1 MGGQRFRRKKSGQKP
16 LRGGSAGVPAIYCK
30 GRNVRSGPGDPTKA
44 TPQGPCGAISRWD
57 TFRPGACED
66 AHGQHTQ
73 PAGNFNSPPRPRPT
87 PTPAGS
93 CPGPSKS
100 LGILGHSTPFST
112 AMPQGVPIKGRCE
125 PRKPPPAIILQLSAA
140 AVDASK
146 CGTDLAG
153 AEGGRKVTPAPG
165 ITEATEVDTQ
175 ETQEKQLIK
184 KMHKLSTYN

>member
-1 MGGQRFRRKKSGQKP
+1 MASTRSQPETF
-16 LRGGSAGVPAIYCK
+16 LPA
-30 GRNVRSGPGDPTKA
+30 
-44 TPQGPCGAISRWD
+44 
-57 TFRPGACED
+57 
-66 AHGQHTQ
+66 
-73 PAGNFNSPPRPRPT
+73 

-146 CGTDLAG
+146 RGIDLAG

-165 ITEATEVDTQ
+165 VTEVTEVDTQ

-184 KMHKLSTYN
+184 KMHKPSTYN